1 MGRQN
6 TFDGL
11 TEFLAIA
18 KRQSVRKAALDLE
31 VTPGAIS
38 QALQKLERR
47 LGAPLFHRTTRRI
60 SLTEAGETLLAKI
73 APAAQQIETSL
84 EETLQSSD
92 EPSGTLKLIVERLAL
107 PHVIEPIL
115 PAFREAWPNVKVD
128 ITVSNTHGDFI
139 AEGYDAGILIGSYI
153 AQEMVAVRLSRPFK
167 WAVFG
172 SPGYFREN
180 GRPRVPGDL
189 TRHRCVRFRRPE
201 KGDIYRWEFLEDG
214 QTVRIEPD
222 GPLTVNDGE
231 LMRKIASLGLG
242 LIYSSTFHTSREL
255 TNGQLEPVLL
265 DYSPGSDGLFL
276 YFAKT
281 TQNQPKLRAFIETC
295 SQLRRSLA
303 DPLLTSNQ

>member
-11 TEFLAIA
+11 SEFLAIA

-73 APAAQQIETSL
+73 ASAAQQIETSI
-84 EETLQSSD
+84 EETLQSSN

-115 PAFREAWPNVKVD
+115 PAFRASWPNVKVD

-153 AQEMVAVRLSRPFK
+153 AQEMVAVRLSQPFK

-180 GRPRVPGDL
+180 GRPQVPGDL
-189 TRHRCVRFRRPE
+189 TKHRCVRFRRPE
-201 KGDIYRWEFLEDG
+201 KGDIYRWEFLEEG

-231 LMRKIASLGLG
+231 LMRKIASQGLG

-255 TNGQLEPVLL
+255 ANGQLEPALL

-276 YFAKT
+276 YFTKT
-281 TQNQPKLRAFIETC
+281 TQNQPKLRAFIDAC
-295 SQLRRSLA
+295 SQLRRSWA
-303 DPLLTSNQ
+303 EPL

>member
-11 TEFLAIA
+11 SEFLAVA

-31 VTPGAIS
+31 VTPGAVS

-47 LGAPLFHRTTRRI
+47 LGASLFHRTTRRI
-60 SLTEAGETLLAKI
+60 SLTEAGEILLAKI
-73 APAAQQIETSL
+73 APAAQLIETSL
-84 EETLQSSD
+84 GETLHSSN

-115 PAFREAWPNVKVD
+115 PAFREAWPNVKID
-128 ITVSNTHGDFI
+128 ITVSNKHDDFI
-139 AEGYDAGILIGSYI
+139 ADGYDAGILIGSYI
-153 AQEMVAVRLSRPFK
+153 AKEMIAVRLSPPFK

-172 SPGYFREN
+172 SPGYFREH
-180 GRPRVPGDL
+180 GRPQVPSDL
-189 TRHRCVRFRRPE
+189 TKHQCIRYRRPG

-214 QTVRIEPD
+214 QNVSIEPN
-222 GPLTVNDGE
+222 GPLTVNDGQ
-231 LMRKIASLGLG
+231 LMQNIASQGLG
-242 LIYSSTFHTSREL
+242 LIYSSTFHASRKL
-255 TNGQLEPVLL
+255 ADGQLEPVLL

-276 YFAKT
+276 YFTKT
-281 TQNQPKLRAFIETC
+281 AQNQPKLRAFIDTC

-303 DPLLTSNQ
+303 A

>member
-6 TFDGL
+6 AFDGL
-11 TEFLAIA
+11 SEFLAIA

-73 APAAQQIETSL
+73 APAAQLIETSL
-84 EETLQSSD
+84 GETLQSSH

-115 PAFREAWPNVKVD
+115 PAFRAAWPNLRVD
-128 ITVSNTHGDFI
+128 ITVSNVHDDFI
-139 AEGYDAGILIGSYI
+139 AAGYDAGILIGSYI
-153 AQEMVAVRLSRPFK
+153 AKEMVAVRLSRPFN

-172 SPGYFREN
+172 SPQYFREH
-180 GRPRVPGDL
+180 GRPLVPDDL
-189 TRHRCVRFRRPE
+189 TRHQCIRFRRPE
-201 KGDIYRWEFLEDG
+201 KGDIYRWEFLEEG
-214 QTVRIEPD
+214 QNVSMEPN

-231 LMRKIASLGLG
+231 LMRKFASQGLG

-255 TNGQLEPVLL
+255 ANGQLEPVLL

-276 YFAKT
+276 YFTKT
-281 TQNQPKLRAFIETC
+281 AQNQPKLRAFIEIC
-295 SQLRRSLA
+295 SQLRRSV
-303 DPLLTSNQ
+303 TT